1 MTEAVHDDQNKI
13 SAYSICVW
21 VCQYLISIIELDY
34 QPIYGAGKEYT
45 EYSDLREL
53 PVWYMLDSVQL
64 DFTLRQYV

>member
-1 MTEAVHDDQNKI
+1 M
-13 SAYSICVW
+13 
-21 VCQYLISIIELDY
+21 DY